1 MVGRPALI
9 AALLLLVGVAPAGAI
24 TFEQVIQRHLDWLAK
39 TNNYYAEIWIK
50 GAAQPLG
57 TVFVDNT
64 KTPREVDFQGSL
76 PINGRP
82 RELVIQGTRSN
93 SRATL
98 DRTRATQWSL
108 PEGPFRQSFDLFA
121 RGVPLKETCD
131 RIKTISSDVQVLEN
145 PVGGRVGVKM
155 QIAPGF
161 LGQMDALLDRM
172 LLGASIPRDI
182 DSTIWFDGN
191 GRLARMVLQD
201 GKPDMVV
208 ATLKY
213 KETNVAAVRRAA
225 IVPRMDLG
233 RAKMYPNLIDLMKS
247 VVTEEGAV
255 NPN

>member
-1 MVGRPALI
+1 MARAALI
-9 AALLLLVGVAPAGAI
+9 VALLVVARAVPARAI
-24 TFEQVIQRHLDWLAK
+24 TMEQIVQRHLDWLAK

-64 KTPREVDFQGSL
+64 KTPREVNFQGSL

-82 RELVIQGTRSN
+82 RELVIQGTRSA

-108 PEGPFRQSFDLFA
+108 PEGPFRQSFDLFQ
-121 RGVPLKETCD
+121 RGVPVKETCD

-145 PVGGRVGVKM
+145 PVGGRVGIKM

-161 LGQMDALLDRM
+161 LGQMDALLDQL

-182 DSTIWFDGN
+182 DSTIWFDGS

-213 KETNVAAVRRAA
+213 KETNVSSVRRAA
-225 IVPRMDLG
+225 IVPRIDVG
-233 RAKMYPNLIDLMKS
+233 RAKMYPSLIDMMKA
-247 VVTEEGAV
+247 VVTEEGPA